1 MTYSFLRNLIAVD
14 VLQSLPASFTRMTSN
29 KLPEQTADP
38 IAKDYEHRQKPSSWV
53 KTANGLM
60 LSAKL
65 SWDALSPLLFRN
77 PTKFGPIG
85 EIVAYW
91 NSFLL
96 LTAFALENL
105 YRAILVGRGRDWRD
119 VRKGKKSHALVEQL
133 SSVTTLNEEELGLV
147 RRLETY
153 LVWAGRYTVPWKL
166 ETYVDQSREF
176 REVIM
181 GSDLNTAEGLYRRLL
196 SLVQLERTAEGSA
209 APERA
214 TQSLE
219 RSESL
224 GSSQT

>member
-1 MTYSFLRNLIAVD
+1 
-14 VLQSLPASFTRMTSN
+14 MTSD
-29 KLPEQTADP
+29 KLAKQTADP
-38 IAKDYEHRQKPSSWV
+38 IVKAYEQRQKPSSWV

-77 PTKFGPIG
+77 PTKFGPIR

-96 LTAFALENL
+96 LTAFAFENL

-133 SSVTTLNEEELGLV
+133 SSVTTLNEEEMRLV

-153 LVWAGRYTVPWKL
+153 LMWAGRYTVPWKL

-176 REVIM
+176 REVLM
-181 GSDLNTAEGLYRRLL
+181 GSDLNTAEGLYKRLL
-196 SLVQLERTAEGSA
+196 SLVQSE
-209 APERA
+209 APEEGGA
-214 TQSLE
+214 LE
-219 RSESL
+219 QAAGIEK
-224 GSSQT
+224 G